1 MTRDIVVKVRRF
13 TLRPV
18 GRRIDGPAESA
29 ALALPVADR
38 FNVRLLAFVLT
49 GATAEPARDA
59 SAELEAAQRC
69 HAGFEAMA
77 TTGRVIGAVGPHWRM
92 RGPTAAES
100 RSIAA
105 RLEAVGG
112 L

>member
-1 MTRDIVVKVRRF
+1 MTRAILVKVRRF
-13 TLRPV
+13 RGWPI
-18 GRRIDGPAESA
+18 GQRRTEPATPA

-38 FNVRLLAFVLT
+38 CEVRALAFVLA
-49 GATAEPARDA
+49 GATAEPDRDETLERIARHKCGAGDSGLTRYA
-59 SAELEAAQRC
+59 RRAHAAGQ
-69 HAGFEAMA
+69 
-77 TTGRVIGAVGPHWRM
+77 VKRM

-105 RLEAVGG
+105 RLEAAGG